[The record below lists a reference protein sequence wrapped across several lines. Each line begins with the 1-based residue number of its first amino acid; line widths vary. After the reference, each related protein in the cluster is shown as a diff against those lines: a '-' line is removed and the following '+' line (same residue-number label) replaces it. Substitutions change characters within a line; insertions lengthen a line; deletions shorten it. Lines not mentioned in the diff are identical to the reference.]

1 MKRYLV
7 QCLLILWPALA
18 LAQYDYNDDFTKAID
33 AHYPPLVRLLI
44 TKGAKQNTQDAR
56 GDTPLMLA
64 IRSRDSELSHLL
76 MQYQPNLLL
85 QNVHHH
91 SAAIEA
97 VLADDADMLSST
109 LDRSDMLQVA
119 QAAALSRK
127 LDKGRSYDKLAEIL
141 GAPGMQEISE
151 FALSDI
157 GRYVEVGNEVSLP
170 YSPGTSLPP
179 LCGTKD
185 TVFLFQGRICKKE
198 GDQVQVEWRSVS
210 NLQNNDRRCSPQ
222 HHFALERSSD
232 DLRNKTYLGSC
243 GVAPTAFGAL
253 PASYDYRRFLPPELQ

>member
-7 QCLLILWPALA
+7 QCLFVLWPAIA

-76 MQYQPNLLL
+76 MQYQPALSL
-85 QNVHHH
+85 QNVRHH

-97 VLADDADMLSST
+97 VLADDADMVSST
-109 LDRSDMLQVA
+109 LQRSDMLQVA

-127 LDKGRSYDKLAEIL
+127 LGKRRSYEKMSELL
-141 GAPGMQEISE
+141 GAPAMQEISD
-151 FALSDI
+151 FAVTDI
-157 GRYVEVGNEVSLP
+157 GRYVEVGDEVSLP
-170 YSPGTSLPP
+170 YSPPSGLPA
-179 LCGTKD
+179 LCGTKG
-185 TVFLFQGRICKKE
+185 TVFLFQGRICKRD
-198 GDQVQVEWRSVS
+198 GDQIQVEWRSVS
-210 NLQNNDRRCSPQ
+210 NLQNEDRRCSAQ
-222 HHFALERSSD
+222 HHFGLERSSD

-253 PASYDYRRFLPPELQ
+253 PASYDYHRFLVPELQ

>member
-1 MKRYLV
+1 MKRSLIR
-7 QCLLILWPALA
+7 CLLLVWPAIA

-76 MQYQPNLLL
+76 MQYEPNLSL
-85 QNVHHH
+85 QNVRHH

-109 LDRSDMLQVA
+109 LQRSDMLQVA
-119 QAAALSRK
+119 QAAGLSRK
-127 LDKGRSYDKLAEIL
+127 LKKRHSFGKLSEIL
-141 GAPGMQEISE
+141 GAPGMQEISD
-151 FALSDI
+151 FALTDI
-157 GRYVEVGNEVSLP
+157 GRYIEIGDQVSLP
-170 YSPGTSLPP
+170 YSPPDGLPA
-179 LCGTKD
+179 LCATKD
-185 TVFLFQGRICKKE
+185 TVFLFQGRICKRD

-210 NLQNNDRRCSPQ
+210 NLQNDDRRCSPQ
-222 HHFALERSSD
+222 HHFAIERSSD
-232 DLRNKTYLGSC
+232 DSRNRTYLGSC

-253 PASYDYRRFLPPELQ
+253 PASYDYRRFLVPELQ